1 MKNLGT
7 IGSEIIFDHHI
18 GDLKDF
24 VIVHD
29 SGRRSAYGSSDKNM
43 RGSSI
48 LSSIYGG
55 FDNDVFVRLESA
67 FRAIEKENELL
78 REKYIR
84 WQKERPNVHGVEDR
98 DRIIDTL
105 EKRIVELQSENNRYK
120 TQGSVSVNISGNMED
135 AENKI
140 RSLNNRII
148 DLEAQLRNARSSS
161 SAANISASSGSGNVQ
176 EYEIKIRTLNS
187 RIQ

>member
-1 MKNLGT
+1 MLEQFVILRTLLANNSNNINSFNSLEPMKNLGT

-55 FDNDVFVRLESA
+55 FDNDVFARFESA

-84 WQKERPNVHGVEDR
+84 W
-98 DRIIDTL
+98 
-105 EKRIVELQSENNRYK
+105 
-120 TQGSVSVNISGNMED
+120 
-135 AENKI
+135 
-140 RSLNNRII
+140 
-148 DLEAQLRNARSSS
+148 
-161 SAANISASSGSGNVQ
+161 
-176 EYEIKIRTLNS
+176 
-187 RIQ
+187 